1 MNEAESVECAYCCN
15 FWAWFYGNFGFGV
28 DVYLGIPEAVQAA
41 IAAGILE
48 AKTVCMLVWR
58 YERWDELKSVAGK
71 YGAFLTYDIWVLT
84 MWLHIIGSDTAI
96 PIECENSFLSKKIG
110 TFESQINFLEW
121 LNTTFLSTV
130 CLPYTNGRLFWGIIG
145 WYGWERMGGGKR

>member
-1 MNEAESVECAYCCN
+1 M
-15 FWAWFYGNFGFGV
+15 

-71 YGAFLTYDIWVLT
+71 YGAFLTYDI
-84 MWLHIIGSDTAI
+84 
-96 PIECENSFLSKKIG
+96 
-110 TFESQINFLEW
+110 
-121 LNTTFLSTV
+121 
-130 CLPYTNGRLFWGIIG
+130 
-145 WYGWERMGGGKR
+145 